1 MPRFDGEVFRFG
13 TAIAVTPSCDFA
25 VRKAAY
31 RRTKT
36 RRLVHDPE
44 KWAPV
49 FGKDHA
55 EKGHG
60 PEKWG
65 QVFGKGHGERDHVP
79 EKWVRTK
86 RNDAQIQ
93 ALLSPHAG
101 IEPAEF

>member
-36 RRLVHDPE
+36 RRLGHDPE

-55 EKGHG
+55 EKGH
-60 PEKWG
+60 
-65 QVFGKGHGERDHVP
+65 DP
-79 EKWVRTK
+79 EKWVRSK
-86 RNDAQIQ
+86 ANDAQIQ

-101 IEPAEF
+101 IEPAEFERSPLIELGET